1 MKPVYLHVG
10 MPKTGTTFLQARC
23 FPHLKGIR
31 YQHKELTAL
40 LDRVIYTNPIFLDLP
55 RAGREAGVV
64 LEKMND
70 AGLLIS
76 NERLFGNMLRNFHDN
91 VHLTCCLKAMFPA
104 AKVIVVVRRQ
114 DTLVESIYKQ
124 SLQSYYYQRLDS
136 FLNYR
141 RQTFADAGDW
151 LGPPSLDLKLLD
163 LHRYVR
169 HYAEQFGRENVA
181 VLPYELLGRDRRAFL
196 AELATALNV
205 EPFYPAHD
213 YRENRSYSWL
223 SCKVARVLN
232 RFVRVEGD
240 GARLLQFIP
249 NKPFSSFLSRRS
261 SGRRVYRTLRAL
273 NSRLTL
279 RHVLQNGL
287 DRIIYVERNLINKK
301 KRRLIMALH
310 RDSNARLDEE
320 FNLNLKSFGYY

>member
-31 YQHKELTAL
+31 YQDRELSAL

-55 RAGREAGVV
+55 RARSESDAV
-64 LEKMND
+64 LEKMRE
-70 AGLLIS
+70 ASLLIS

-91 VHLTCCLKAMFPA
+91 LHLTCCLKALFPV

-114 DTLVESIYKQ
+114 DELAESIYKQ

-141 RQTFADAGDW
+141 RQTFADAGDH
-151 LGPPSLDLKLLD
+151 LGPPSLDVKLLD
-163 LHRYVR
+163 LHRYVQ
-169 HYAEQFGRENVA
+169 HYVEQFGRDNVA
-181 VLPYELLGRDRRAFL
+181 VLPYELLRHDQRAFL
-196 AELATALNV
+196 AKMAATLNV

-213 YRENRSYSWL
+213 YQENRSYSWL
-223 SCKVARVLN
+223 SCRVARALN

-249 NKPFSSFLSRRS
+249 NKPFSSFLNGRPSERRI
-261 SGRRVYRTLRAL
+261 YRAL
-273 NSRLTL
+273 RDINRRLTL
-279 RHVLQNGL
+279 RHFLQNGL
-287 DRIIYVERNLINKK
+287 DRILYVERNLISRR
-301 KRRLIMALH
+301 KRELIMALH
-310 RDSNARLDEE
+310 KDSNARLDGE
-320 FNLNLKSFGYY
+320 FNLSLKSFGYY